1 MVKKL
6 PKLRSRLVAPPRTDP
21 PPAATTSTT
30 DSTGTDKPAPTD
42 EVSEKGPQDQLQ
54 DGPPKSDQPASS
66 TGAKEKENIVGG
78 AEANEK
84 FVSEVSAVIG
94 KIASFYGS
102 GFDSGNTSG
111 DANNDDKGGGPPSCD
126 IMITS
131 SPEVSSEQ
139 VAVTTTTTT
148 TPTPPAPPPP
158 TTPLLPSYAPENCAT
173 VVDSNY
179 QPAREPSTN
188 LPAKSEDELPAL
200 SDTIPPLVVDALPDP
215 SEAEV
220 SVDVAAL
227 ESILVT
233 EKEIFGD
240 SGRMSDSGDSD
251 DDIHDDGDG
260 GGVAMETGM
269 LNAEELAWIE
279 AEFKKITAV
288 PPLLSTTTTA
298 TAGETSSADKT
309 AATQDKKPQV
319 CCHCHMMWLINP
331 FLINKFCYRNQKR
344 NLSMSV

>member
-1 MVKKL
+1 MAKKL

-21 PPAATTSTT
+21 SPAAATTSTT
-30 DSTGTDKPAPTD
+30 DSTGTDKPASADT
-42 EVSEKGPQDQLQ
+42 VGEKAPQEQLQ

-66 TGAKEKENIVGG
+66 KEEEDIAGRV
-78 AEANEK
+78 EANEK

-102 GFDSGNTSG
+102 GLDSGSTSG
-111 DANNDDKGGGPPSCD
+111 DANNDNKARGPPSGD

-131 SPEVSSEQ
+131 PPEVSSEQ

-148 TPTPPAPPPP
+148 ATPPTPPPLP
-158 TTPLLPSYAPENCAT
+158 TPSLPSYAPENCAT

-179 QPAREPSTN
+179 QPAREPSTST
-188 LPAKSEDELPAL
+188 PAKSEDELPAIL
-200 SDTIPPLVVDALPDP
+200 DTIPPPLVVDTLPDP

-220 SVDVAAL
+220 SADVATL
-227 ESILVT
+227 ESMLVT

-240 SGRMSDSGDSD
+240 SGKMSDDSD
-251 DDIHDDGDG
+251 NDIHDDDDDGD
-260 GGVAMETGM
+260 GVAMETGI

-288 PPLLSTTTTA
+288 PPLPSTTTTA
-298 TAGETSSADKT
+298 TAGETSSAANKIADM
-309 AATQDKKPQV
+309 QDKKPQV
-319 CCHCHMMWLINP
+319 YCHVH
-331 FLINKFCYRNQKR
+331 
-344 NLSMSV
+344 VT

>member
-1 MVKKL
+1 MAKKL

-21 PPAATTSTT
+21 SPAAATTSTT
-30 DSTGTDKPAPTD
+30 DSTGTDKPASTD
-42 EVSEKGPQDQLQ
+42 TVGEKAPQEQLQ

-66 TGAKEKENIVGG
+66 KEEEGIAGQ

-102 GFDSGNTSG
+102 GLDSGSTSG
-111 DANNDDKGGGPPSCD
+111 DANNDDKGGGPPSGD

-131 SPEVSSEQ
+131 PPEVSSEQ

-148 TPTPPAPPPP
+148 ATATPPTPPPP
-158 TTPLLPSYAPENCAT
+158 TTSSLPSYAPENCAT

-179 QPAREPSTN
+179 QPTREPSTST
-188 LPAKSEDELPAL
+188 PAKSEDEVPAIL
-200 SDTIPPLVVDALPDP
+200 DTIPPPLVVDALPDP

-220 SVDVAAL
+220 SADVAAL
-227 ESILVT
+227 ESMLVT

-240 SGRMSDSGDSD
+240 SGKMSDDSD
-251 DDIHDDGDG
+251 NDIQDDGDDGDG
-260 GGVAMETGM
+260 IAMETGI

-288 PPLLSTTTTA
+288 PALPSTTTTA
-298 TAGETSSADKT
+298 TAGETSSASDKIADT
-309 AATQDKKPQV
+309 LDKKPQV
-319 CCHCHMMWLINP
+319 YCHVH
-331 FLINKFCYRNQKR
+331 
-344 NLSMSV
+344 VT